1 MKTRTTVTL
10 LVAGALTFAVA
21 RGGLAF
27 GGGGGRGGFF
37 GGPRL
42 LRALDLSTDQKQQ
55 VKAIWQAH
63 RTTLRPLVANEKA
76 AREAL
81 ADKLAAPGPVTIDD
95 LAPLIQSE
103 AQARTAL
110 MQARLS
116 AVVDV
121 RNVLTPAQIQK
132 AATIRAGMKQLHTQM
147 RELLGRHGAAD

>member
-1 MKTRTTVTL
+1 MKTRTTVTV

-27 GGGGGRGGFF
+27 GGGGGRGRFF

-42 LRALDLSTDQKQQ
+42 LHALDLSTDQKQQ

-132 AATIRAGMKQLHTQM
+132 AATIRTGMKQLHAQM
-147 RELLGRHGAAD
+147 RELLGHQGPTD

>member
-42 LRALDLSTDQKQQ
+42 LHALDLSADQKQQ
-55 VKAIWQAH
+55 V
-63 RTTLRPLVANEKA
+63 
-76 AREAL
+76 
-81 ADKLAAPGPVTIDD
+81 PGPVTIDD

-132 AATIRAGMKQLHTQM
+132 AATIRTGMKQLHAQM
-147 RELLGRHGAAD
+147 RELLGHQSPAD